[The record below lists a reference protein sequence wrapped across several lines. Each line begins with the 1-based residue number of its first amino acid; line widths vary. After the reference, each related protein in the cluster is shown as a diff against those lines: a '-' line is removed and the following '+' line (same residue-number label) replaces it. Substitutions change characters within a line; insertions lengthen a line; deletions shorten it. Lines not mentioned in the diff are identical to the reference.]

1 MAAARSLRFPV
12 ILKPRSAP
20 EFRRRFH
27 RQVLEARNLEELR
40 RLWEPAAP
48 YRPQLSEVIPGG
60 DELIWTLGSYRDA
73 AGRPRPRSPGASCA
87 SGRPAS
93 ERGRSAEARWDPAL
107 AARGH
112 RLLDALGFH
121 GISQLR

>member
-1 MAAARSLRFPV
+1 M

-60 DELIWTLGSYRDA
+60 DELIWTLAIRHLSASPREIARGQLSARAFIASVRPPIRD
-73 AGRPRPRSPGASCA
+73 GVLDVRDPRPAIVL
-87 SGRPAS
+87 
-93 ERGRSAEARWDPAL
+93 ARRHL
-107 AARGH
+107 R
-112 RLLDALGFH
+112 RL
-121 GISQLR
+121 RRR